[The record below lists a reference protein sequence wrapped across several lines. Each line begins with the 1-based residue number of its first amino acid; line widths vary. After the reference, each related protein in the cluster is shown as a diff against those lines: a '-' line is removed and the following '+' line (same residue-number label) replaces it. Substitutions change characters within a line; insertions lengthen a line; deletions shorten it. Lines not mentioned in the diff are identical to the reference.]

1 MKHKVL
7 HVIVMFTVISFV
19 LSGCSLLD
27 FFSADNLL
35 KAPKLTGE
43 NAALQRAFEEAV
55 GKDVSLFTPIS
66 GENRASYVFFDAN
79 NDGNDEA
86 IVFYSLNSNLS
97 VVHMHLLSA
106 NSEKWYSVAD
116 MIGSGTGVYKVDFFN
131 LDGNSDMEIAVSWTA
146 DDSQKEKK
154 LSIYKIS
161 GLGEKNENTIVSLA
175 TIQMAD
181 YICFDIDSDNTN
193 ELLYFYFGSDNAN
206 QAFNTRLLDYDI
218 KSETFLPVSDISL
231 KQQISS
237 VLNISVNKHKSEYSV
252 LVDSLLNDGMYYTE
266 IISYDSEL
274 SVLSLPEDESGPV
287 AARTLRSSSVL
298 CTDFNGDGLID
309 IPLPLNHD
317 ESYFVGKTDT
327 IQSQALFLEWITYSP
342 DEIREFGKFFEN
354 SFEGYRMRIDKLFEH
369 YYFVYDYSSKLLQ
382 VCLKNL
388 DEENNVVFTVEC
400 ENSNRND
407 VFDSDEIEF
416 DISVTSK
423 GEAMNITENFVK
435 DLISY

>member
-1 MKHKVL
+1 
-7 HVIVMFTVISFV
+7 
-19 LSGCSLLD
+19 
-27 FFSADNLL
+27 
-35 KAPKLTGE
+35 
-43 NAALQRAFEEAV
+43 
-55 GKDVSLFTPIS
+55 
-66 GENRASYVFFDAN
+66 
-79 NDGNDEA
+79 
-86 IVFYSLNSNLS
+86 
-97 VVHMHLLSA
+97 MHLLST

-116 MIGSGTGVYKVDFFN
+116 IIGSGTGVYKVDFFN

-237 VLNISVNKHKSEYSV
+237 VLNISVNKHKADYSV
-252 LVDSLLNDGMYYTE
+252 LVDSLLSDGMYYTE

-309 IPLPLNHD
+309 IPLPLNYD

-327 IQSQALFLEWITYSP
+327 IQSQALFLEWISYSP

-400 ENSNRND
+400 ENSNWND
-407 VFDSDEIEF
+407 VYDSDEIEF